1 MGNSMIPNDAK
12 VFDSSAETIR
22 VRNHDVTVLLAELYA
37 RGVKHVMV
45 EGGPTVA
52 SAFVRAG
59 LVDEFVTYVA
69 PQLIGG
75 PGLAVTDLGVE
86 TMSSAYQLTFKE
98 VTPMGADIF
107 IRAAR
112 SN

>member
-1 MGNSMIPNDAK
+1 
-12 VFDSSAETIR
+12 
-22 VRNHDVTVLLAELYA
+22 
-37 RGVKHVMV
+37 MV

-59 LVDEFVTYVA
+59 LVDEFVTYLA

-75 PGLAVTDLGVE
+75 PGLAVTDLGVS
-86 TMSSAYQLTFKE
+86 TMSSAYQLSFQE
-98 VTPMGADIF
+98 VVPLGADLF
-107 IRAAR
+107 IRAVR